1 MTHFIDPPYLWTD
14 QELYHAA
21 QTYTPGLYHQKDNHD
36 THDIGFILYCSFG
49 NGIRLLNHNATTRSH
64 DQDKDKDKDKDKV
77 DDGNASYD
85 TYVQV
90 LLDGAQSLASRF
102 NPTVG
107 CIQVWTCRRQYTIDI
122 ESYHFHSKQLI

>member
-1 MTHFIDPPYLWTD
+1 MTD

-21 QTYTPGLYHQKDNHD
+21 QSYTNGLYHQKDNHD
-36 THDIGFILYCSFG
+36 THDIGFILYCSYG
-49 NGIRLLNHNATTRSH
+49 NGIRLVNSTSTRNHEINPSKNKEV
-64 DQDKDKDKDKDKV
+64 DGGKNKEV
-77 DDGNASYD
+77 DDGKNKEVDNDGVDSEYG

-107 CIQVWTCRRQYTIDI
+107 CIQVDI
-122 ESYHFHSKQLI
+122 